1 MSPINFNDTTITL
14 YGPFKREELLDVS
27 NPISEAEEDE
37 LDKYM
42 KIARTIKGVTNVYR
56 QGDEVI
62 VWLS

>member
-1 MSPINFNDTTITL
+1 MNTMDFNDTTITL

-27 NPISEAEEDE
+27 NPISESEEDE

-42 KIARTIKGVTNVYR
+42 KIARTIKGVTKVYR
-56 QGDEVI
+56 KGDEVI